1 MGKIHDERSGAG
13 GTGIYVGQTRDLRY
27 GYWDKQPY
35 PKSHVPH
42 PISDTMEEIVNKVAE
57 SGLLEI
63 NLEDYYPK
71 GERVLLDVKDHLFQ
85 GLILKEKD
93 FREFVKKE
101 DWSKYKDKFVAIT
114 CSADAIVPTWAYM
127 LLSTSI
133 QPHAKNVVFGDLKT
147 LETVLFTQALS
158 KINPEDFRDKRA
170 VIKGCGNLP
179 VPESAYVELTRIL
192 TPVAKSIMYGEPCS
206 TVPVMKR

>member
-1 MGKIHDERSGAG
+1 
-13 GTGIYVGQTRDLRY
+13 
-27 GYWDKQPY
+27 
-35 PKSHVPH
+35 
-42 PISDTMEEIVNKVAE
+42 MEEIVNKVAE

-71 GERVLLDVKDHLFQ
+71 GERVLLDIKEHLFQ

-101 DWSKYKDKFVAIT
+101 DWGKYKDKFVAIT

-133 QPHAKNVVFGDLKT
+133 QPFAKMLVFGDLKT
-147 LETVLFTQALS
+147 LETVLFSQALA
-158 KINPEDFRDKRA
+158 KINPEEFRDKKA

-206 TVPVMKR
+206 TVPVMKKKD

>member
-1 MGKIHDERSGAG
+1 
-13 GTGIYVGQTRDLRY
+13 
-27 GYWDKQPY
+27 
-35 PKSHVPH
+35 
-42 PISDTMEEIVNKVAE
+42 MEKDIVNKVAE

-71 GERVLLDVKDHLFQ
+71 GERELLDIKQCLTSLSFGEGRGEAFV
-85 GLILKEKD
+85 LKEKD
-93 FREFVKKE
+93 FREFVKSE
-101 DWSKYKDKFVAIT
+101 NWSKYKDKFVAIT
-114 CSADAIVPTWAYM
+114 CSADAIVPIWAYM

-133 QPHAKNVVFGDLKT
+133 QPFAKNVVFGDLKT
-147 LETVLFTQALS
+147 LETILFTQALS
-158 KINPEDFRDKRA
+158 KINPEDFRDKKA

-206 TVPVMKR
+206 TVPVMKAPSRPSPSGKE